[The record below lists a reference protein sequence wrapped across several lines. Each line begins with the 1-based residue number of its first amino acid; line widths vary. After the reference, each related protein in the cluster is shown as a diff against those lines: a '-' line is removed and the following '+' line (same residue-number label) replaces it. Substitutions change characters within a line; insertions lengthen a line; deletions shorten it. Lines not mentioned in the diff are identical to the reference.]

1 MAYRK
6 EGAEE
11 DLTSSA
17 AGREDKDGK
26 SDCFHVWAVC
36 GEEATRS
43 MCSVKSLDAGQTWEI
58 LKEILGSF
66 FIPLK
71 VVSPPP
77 SLTALQSLLDLIIA
91 ALL

>member
-26 SDCFHVWAVC
+26 SDYFQFMS
-36 GEEATRS
+36 EQ
-43 MCSVKSLDAGQTWEI
+43 SVR
-58 LKEILGSF
+58 
-66 FIPLK
+66 
-71 VVSPPP
+71 VY
-77 SLTALQSLLDLIIA
+77 
-91 ALL
+91 